1 MKTDRN
7 GQSNSFRAPLLELV
21 IVIGIF
27 AVISVYLLQMF
38 MMADRLR
45 GKAVATSKGLVRAES
60 VAEFIR
66 GSKAASV
73 SELKSKV
80 SSEFGAVEEGDL
92 LIIRYTKGWEKAE
105 KNGEYLLKVEITE
118 GTDKMFT
125 GSVSVVS
132 GKNDTE
138 YCNLDIAGMLE

>member
-1 MKTDRN
+1 MKKERN

-38 MMADRLR
+38 MTADKLR

-60 VAEFIR
+60 VTEYIR
-66 GSKAASV
+66 GSKAVSL
-73 SELKSKV
+73 SELKTKV
-80 SSEFGAVEEGDL
+80 CSEFGAVEENGE

-105 KNGEYLLKVEITE
+105 KGGEYLLKVKISENGGSTYT
-118 GTDKMFT
+118 GT
-125 GSVSVVS
+125 VSVVS

-138 YCNLDIAGMLE
+138 YCNLDLAGSFK